1 MLMLLMMQVIGDM
14 DQEDEVKRIRIVK
27 SKSDKGERVM
37 CEIWSSILKS
47 QASLAKNKKARH
59 GLWPAE
65 VHGEETQLQV
75 CQELA
80 WQVQKTDV
88 KRQL

>member
-1 MLMLLMMQVIGDM
+1 
-14 DQEDEVKRIRIVK
+14 
-27 SKSDKGERVM
+27 M

-75 CQELA
+75 CQESS
-80 WQVQKTDV
+80 WQIQKTAV
-88 KRQL
+88 KSQL